1 METFDW
7 NELKADLEQQRNNFI
22 KFGTNGYGEP
32 NSRFK
37 FIKYENGDVEL
48 QGYDCHSGRINDD
61 LYIPKEDIKKL
72 IELLSK

>member
-1 METFDW
+1 MERI
-7 NELKADLEQQRNNFI
+7 EI

-37 FIKYENGDVEL
+37 FIKYKDGDVEL
-48 QGYDCHSGRINDD
+48 QEYDSHNGRIKDSV
-61 LYIPKEDIKKL
+61 YIPKEDIKKL

>member
-1 METFDW
+1 MERI
-7 NELKADLEQQRNNFI
+7 EI

-37 FIKYENGDVEL
+37 FIKYENGDVKL
-48 QGYDCHSGRINDD
+48 QGYDSHSGRINDD